1 MVGGETMA
9 RRWNFPVRMKA
20 PCMTCDKVP
29 CGAYHDQC
37 EVYKEFKTK
46 MDEEKEKKRLDNELY
61 NLKKGFW
68 ADTRET
74 GLKIGNRALR
84 G

>member
-1 MVGGETMA
+1 
-9 RRWNFPVRMKA
+9 
-20 PCMTCDKVP
+20 
-29 CGAYHDQC
+29 
-37 EVYKEFKTK
+37 

-68 ADTRET
+68 ADARET